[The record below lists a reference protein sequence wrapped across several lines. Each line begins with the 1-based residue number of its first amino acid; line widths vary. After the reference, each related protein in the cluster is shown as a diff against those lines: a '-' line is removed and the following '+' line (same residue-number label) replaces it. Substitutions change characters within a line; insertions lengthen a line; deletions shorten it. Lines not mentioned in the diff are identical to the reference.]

1 MTARTRGKRFWNPRF
16 VGLSVVAALYVYP
29 FFFMI
34 GTALK
39 PRTQF
44 IENPNSLPTSLTTDH
59 LSKAWRDA
67 NLGVALRNSFVSV
80 GVGVVVCIAISSLAG
95 FWFHRHRGRFSQMLL
110 SVFGAL
116 WMVPT
121 VIWVISF
128 FILLSRVNLTNNL
141 LVLGIVY
148 GAVFTPTT
156 VWLLWGY
163 SLRGIPVEVFEASAV
178 DGAST
183 FQQYRWIYLPLVK
196 PVIGAAAALAFVY
209 AWGDLLL
216 SLVLIQDESKFTVVT
231 AAATLVGRFD
241 SGVQITSAAALLT
254 MIPSLVVFL
263 FAQRAIVKGITA
275 GVAK

>member
-1 MTARTRGKRFWNPRF
+1 MTARTRRARYWNPRF
-16 VGLSVVAALYVYP
+16 VGLCVVAALYLYP
-29 FFFMI
+29 FVFMI

-39 PRTQF
+39 PRSQF
-44 IENPNSLPTSLTTDH
+44 IESPNGLPTALTTDH

-67 NLGVALRNSFVSV
+67 NLSVALRNSTISV
-80 GVGVVVCIAISSLAG
+80 GIGVVTCIAISSLAG
-95 FWFHRHRGRFSQMLL
+95 FWFHRHRGRVSQLLL
-110 SVFGAL
+110 STFGAL
-116 WMVPT
+116 WMVPQ
-121 VIWVISF
+121 VIWIISF
-128 FILLSRVNLTNNL
+128 FILLTRVNLTNNL

-163 SLRGIPVEVFEASAV
+163 SLRGIPIEVFEASSV
-178 DGAST
+178 DGASA
-183 FQQYRWIYLPLVK
+183 FQQFRCIYLPLVK
-196 PVIGAAAALAFVY
+196 PVLGAAAALTFVY

-231 AAATLVGRFD
+231 SAATLVGRFD
-241 SGVQITSAAALLT
+241 AGVQATSAAALLT

-275 GVAK
+275 GVAR